1 MWLGLLLRSLKYD
14 ERRRHQ
20 INYWGD
26 VIVNSFGKLQK
37 FYINLVSYCWA
48 ATTAQ
53 MPQTV
58 DRQAYNHTI
67 RIAHKCKV
75 PRPSHGDR

>member
-26 VIVNSFGKLQK
+26 VIANSFGKLQK

-53 MPQTV
+53 MP
-58 DRQAYNHTI
+58 
-67 RIAHKCKV
+67 
-75 PRPSHGDR
+75 